1 MMNHLF
7 KCISAHTRQHP
18 QREAIVTAQATL
30 SYAELQQRVDA
41 LSASLMQLNLQRLAL
56 WGVNSIDWIVVD
68 LAAQKA
74 GMTVIPVPLFFTAA
88 QVRHL
93 LSDSQVEL
101 LCILDPS
108 FGWMATAGGSSSSAP
123 AWLLNL
129 PKAMSQGEIV
139 STGQMHA
146 CFFYL
151 KPVIQPNSRSLQG
164 QQPAKITYT
173 SGSTGTPKGVCLA
186 EETIESITHS
196 LSQALASSQLG
207 RHLCLI
213 PFATLLENIA
223 GIYVALS
230 MGRAVVVDEV
240 SQLGLV
246 SNHSFD
252 VQRFV
257 NAVQTYQIASVILL
271 PQMLKAMVEYS
282 AEHGVAGFRT
292 LKFIAVGGGKVSA
305 DLLKQCQQLN
315 LPVYEGYGL
324 SECASV
330 VSLNLPGACRIGS
343 VGRVLPHVEVEI
355 AGNSEVVVKGN
366 AMLGY
371 VNDQAVTP
379 YIHTGDAGYFDEDG
393 YLYISGRIKQM
404 IISSFGRNISPEW
417 VESNSLSEPEIQQ
430 IAIFGEAQPYLSAVI
445 YASDDT
451 PDQQLA
457 AAMQRAN
464 SRMPDYAQIK
474 HWCRAPEPFSLHNQM
489 LTDNGKLRR
498 QQIQQQFQAE
508 LRNRDICCTGQP
520 VSPTHIQHKRT
531 NS

>member
-1 MMNHLF
+1 MMNRLF
-7 KCISAHTRQHP
+7 ECISAHTRQHP

-41 LSASLMQLNLQRLAL
+41 LSVSLVQLNLQRLAL

-74 GMTVIPVPLFFTAA
+74 AMTVIPVPLFFTAA
-88 QVRHL
+88 QVQHL
-93 LSDSQVEL
+93 LSDSQTEL
-101 LCILDPS
+101 LCILDQS
-108 FGWMATAGGSSSSAP
+108 EGLTVTTDGLTNSAP
-123 AWLLNL
+123 EWLLNL
-129 PKAMSQGEIV
+129 AQDMSQNQVFIAD
-139 STGQMHA
+139 QLQA
-146 CFFYL
+146 RFFQL
-151 KPVIQPNSRSLQG
+151 AQAAQHPLPLPTR
-164 QQPAKITYT
+164 QPAKITYT

-186 EETIESITHS
+186 EDTIESITHS
-196 LSQALASSQLG
+196 LSQALSSSQLG

-246 SNHSFD
+246 SNHYFD

-271 PQMLKAMVEYS
+271 PQMLKAIVEYG
-282 AEHGVAGFRT
+282 AKYGVAGFSS

-305 DLLKQCQQLN
+305 DLLNQCQQLN

-355 AGNSEVVVKGN
+355 AANSEVVVKGN

-417 VESNSLSEPEIQQ
+417 VESNSLTEPEIQQ
-430 IAIFGEAQPYLSAVI
+430 IAIFGEAQPHLSAVI
-445 YASDDT
+445 YASKST
-451 PDQQLA
+451 SDQQLA

-464 SRMPDYAQIK
+464 SRMPDYARIK
-474 HWCRAPEPFSLHNQM
+474 HWCRAPEPFSLNNQM

-508 LRNRDICCTGQP
+508 LMNPDIFCTDQA
-520 VSPTHIQHKRT
+520 VSQIHV
-531 NS
+531 

>member
-1 MMNHLF
+1 MMTALF
-7 KCISAHTRQHP
+7 ERISLQAHQYP
-18 QREAIVTAQATL
+18 QREAVVTAQATL
-30 SYAELQQRVDA
+30 SYAELQRRIEL
-41 LSASLMQLNLQRLAL
+41 LSASFMQLNLRRLTL

-93 LSDSQVEL
+93 LSDSRTEL
-101 LCILDPS
+101 LCILDES
-108 FGWMATAGGSSSSAP
+108 FSAP
-123 AWLLNL
+123 EWLLNL
-129 PKAMSQGEIV
+129 AKDMSRDEI
-139 STGQMHA
+139 SITGQLHA
-146 CFFYL
+146 RFFQLEQAVQY
-151 KPVIQPNSRSLQG
+151 SSSLQT

-173 SGSTGTPKGVCLA
+173 SGSTGTPKGVCLV
-186 EETIESITHS
+186 EDTIESITHS

-230 MGRAVVVDEV
+230 MGRAVIVGEV
-240 SQLGLV
+240 SQFGLV
-246 SNHSFD
+246 SNHTFD
-252 VQRFV
+252 TQRFV
-257 NAVQTYQIASVILL
+257 NAVQSYQIESVILL
-271 PQMLKAMVEYS
+271 PQMLKAIVEYS
-282 AEHGVAGFRT
+282 AEHGAAGFKT

-330 VSLNLPGACRIGS
+330 VSLNLPGTRRIGS
-343 VGRVLPHVEVEI
+343 VGQILPHVEVEI
-355 AGNSEVVVKGN
+355 AANSEVVVKGN

-371 VNDQAVTP
+371 VNDMTATP

-393 YLYISGRIKQM
+393 YLYITGRIKQM

-417 VESNSLSEPEIQQ
+417 VESNSLTEPEIQQ

-445 YASDDT
+445 YAPDDT

-457 AAMQRAN
+457 VALQRAN

-474 HWCRAPEPFSLHNQM
+474 RWCRAPEPFSLDNQM

-498 QQIQQQFQAE
+498 QQIQQKFQAE
-508 LRNRDICCTGQP
+508 LIPDESQSIFA
-520 VSPTHIQHKRT
+520 
-531 NS
+531 